1 MKYYLNLV
9 GYLQFL
15 FATFSYCF
23 LHFFS
28 TFLALLC
35 ALNIVPTSNY
45 CSWKFSLIC
54 AECFGSF
61 GSFFCAAPSFSSS
74 PSSFSVQC
82 WYWLFSWRWHRVDKT
97 QNFDYNA
104 AESTNAQ
111 HTRAPLTIVIRRAE
125 WIYAQCSR
133 QKSVIFFALYLQMI
147 ILFLLNGKRLNW
159 YDI

>member
-15 FATFSYCF
+15 FASFSYCF

-28 TFLALLC
+28 PIRAVLC
-35 ALNIVPTSNY
+35 AMNIVPTSNY
-45 CSWKFSLIC
+45 CSWKFSLNC

-61 GSFFCAAPSFSSS
+61 VSSAALLLLF
-74 PSSFSVQC
+74 SSFSVQC
-82 WYWLFSWRWHRVDKT
+82 RCWLCNWRWHRVDKT
-97 QNFDYNA
+97 QNFDYHA
-104 AESTNAQ
+104 ADRTNTYT
-111 HTRAPLTIVIRRAE
+111 HTRTLTMSRITQRAE

-147 ILFLLNGKRLNW
+147 ILFLLNCKRLNW